1 MNLQPLRVALEA
13 SPGWAITDVDGNI
26 DARRRGGRML
36 DGLVAWAG
44 SRVDHVFAARFDSLE
59 RQAWVRLHPR
69 PMAALRDLDSHPAE
83 LPQPWL
89 HLTETEFVAVIAL
102 MEERIG
108 S

>member
-1 MNLQPLRVALEA
+1 MNLQPLREALEA

-44 SRVDHVFAARFDSLE
+44 SGADHVFAARFDSLE

-69 PMAALRDLDSHPAE
+69 PVAALRELDSHPAE
-83 LPQPWL
+83 LPRTWL
-89 HLTETEFVAVIAL
+89 HLTETEFIAVIAL